1 MSTFVRRKKR
11 HPRVS
16 PILSFLSSSHAKTYS
31 SSHRLHL
38 VAPSAQYS
46 ILTTRCLHRKPTPFS
61 ITGRT
66 PSFANRSACA
76 DSPCSSTMPASP
88 PTAPSWPLMSR
99 RSDRALPPIPS
110 SWRVWAPTLP
120 IFVII
125 LTVSALGIFNYQKTC
140 SPIVAATLYSLRTS
154 EVGRR
159 ELGDEIYFRDM
170 WPWIWGELNQLHGR
184 VDIHFGVK
192 GTKGRGMMRFKSE
205 RRGRMGK
212 VI

>member
-1 MSTFVRRKKR
+1 MPPQKANSLLYNWQNSIIRQPLCLRRQ
-11 HPRVS
+11 S
-16 PILSFLSSSHAKTYS
+16 LLLNHARLPA
-31 SSHRLHL
+31 HRTLIA
-38 VAPSAQYS
+38 APGPNS
-46 ILTTRCLHRKPTPFS
+46 
-61 ITGRT
+61 G
-66 PSFANRSACA
+66 
-76 DSPCSSTMPASP
+76 
-88 PTAPSWPLMSR
+88 PLMSR

-110 SWRVWAPTLP
+110 SWRVWGPTLP

-125 LTVSALGIFNYQKTC
+125 LTVSALGIFNYQKTS

-170 WPWIWGELNQLHGR
+170 WPWIWGEMNQLHGR

-212 VI
+212 FETKEWSLETEDGRKIQLLDEGRADPFKETPSEAEATG